1 MIMDKEKMVYW
12 YIGFHYIVENVISL
26 NYWWMDRNETMY
38 CFFIRCYK
46 KKYIKYIVD
55 NFILSESLTVD
66 RKEWCNVIML

>member
-1 MIMDKEKMVYW
+1 
-12 YIGFHYIVENVISL
+12 
-26 NYWWMDRNETMY
+26 MDRNETMY

-66 RKEWCNVIML
+66 RKE